1 MSFRRLQWLFP
12 VTVTLHNAEEAITY
26 PIFLATY
33 SGELKWAI
41 EPSIFVW
48 ALIGLTIAAWIVTY
62 LSWRNGPRSLAAHLT
77 FGYAAAMLVNV
88 FAPHVPLA
96 IWLRGYTPGLFTA
109 VAVNLPCLPFLL
121 VCARSEDYVAPR
133 KAAVAS
139 IAAVIGGA
147 ALAGVLSLISI
158 KQ

>member
-1 MSFRRLQWLFP
+1 M
-12 VTVTLHNAEEAITY
+12 TVTLHNAEEAIAY
-26 PIFLATY
+26 PMFVAKQ
-33 SGELKWAI
+33 SGNLKWAI
-41 EPSIFVW
+41 EPSIFAA

-62 LSWRNGPRSLAAHLT
+62 LSWRNGPRSLAAHVI

-96 IWLRGYTPGLFTA
+96 IWFRGYTPGLFTA

-121 VCARSEDYVAPR
+121 VCARSEDYVASR
-133 KAAVAS
+133 KAAAAS
-139 IAAVIGGA
+139 IATVIGGA
-147 ALAGVLSLISI
+147 ALAGVLSLTSI